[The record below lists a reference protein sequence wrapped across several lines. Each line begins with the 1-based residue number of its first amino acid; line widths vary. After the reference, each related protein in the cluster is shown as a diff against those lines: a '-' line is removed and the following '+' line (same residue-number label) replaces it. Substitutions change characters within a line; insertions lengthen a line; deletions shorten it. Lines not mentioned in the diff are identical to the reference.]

1 MEHKSIPMLLVVT
14 HGSFGK
20 EIIKSAEMIIG
31 KQENLK
37 AVSLLPGMDMEEFLA
52 KVRSELEAAP
62 EGSLVLCD
70 LFGGTPSNVT
80 ASLLAAH
87 AVCAVTGLNLAMLIE
102 ACTMRASM
110 KGKTLA
116 EAVLAAAAA
125 GCRDLRK
132 EIETMEA
139 DI

>member
-1 MEHKSIPMLLVVT
+1 MAAPAAPAANGATGAAGPCASR
-14 HGSFGK
+14 
-20 EIIKSAEMIIG
+20 
-31 KQENLK
+31 QEKRDAYATKK
-37 AVSLLPGMDMEEFLA
+37 AALPAGA
-52 KVRSELEAAP
+52 GPPELEAAP